1 MLKPNE
7 LCRENMFVQE
17 PSTFDFDLFKEGI
30 KNVTKFEVLSLQLT
44 AGTFLKIIHNY
55 FVFKVTVDL

>member
-1 MLKPNE
+1 
-7 LCRENMFVQE
+7 MFVQE